1 MRTSDQC
8 IVSPNQFLRSLS
20 GEDRTLL
27 AGKLS
32 RSSVEPGNLL
42 LDDIHPASAIYFP
55 ETVIVS
61 IERQFGETQH
71 VETAVVGYEGMI
83 GWSALVG
90 SGRSQE
96 RAVVQMRPGTVL
108 GISISDIS
116 AACEAS
122 RTLQSAVMRFIE
134 IMMTQMSQAIVSHAR
149 DSLDLRVCRWILM
162 RHDRTP
168 TDQIF
173 IKHEEISRNLGS
185 RRASVTDCLHLL
197 EGRHLIRCYRGRI
210 LVRDRAALELHAGK
224 SYGAAEMY
232 YRTMIGPFGYGAR
245 TEPHSTLVRR
255 QYSDAA

>member
-1 MRTSDQC
+1 M
-8 IVSPNQFLRSLS
+8 
-20 GEDRTLL
+20 
-27 AGKLS
+27 
-32 RSSVEPGNLL
+32 GNLL
-42 LDDIHPASAIYFP
+42 LDDAHPVSAIYFP

-96 RAVVQMRPGTVL
+96 RAVVQMRTGTVL
-108 GISISDIS
+108 GIQVEDIA

-122 RTLQSAVMRFIE
+122 RTLQAAVMRFIE
-134 IMMTQMSQAIVSHAR
+134 IMMTQMAQAIVSHAR

-210 LVRDRAALELHAGK
+210 IVRDRAALELHAGK
-224 SYGAAEMY
+224 SYGAAETY
-232 YRTMIGPFGYGAR
+232 YRSMIGPFGCDVKI
-245 TEPHSTLVRR
+245 EPQYTDLSRR
-255 QYSDAA
+255 RYADAA